1 MTQNSNLI
9 QENMA
14 SLSQAIDLIERLSD
28 HHFTNNDDAW
38 CQSGVG
44 RHMRHIMDFYM
55 TFFDGL
61 PSGVIDYDTRQRHPE
76 LETDRT
82 AAARRLQE
90 LMGALETIEDLD
102 RAVMSKTD
110 GHRRDPSAAF
120 SPSTVGRE
128 LQFLAFHAVHHF
140 AMIAMILDRQGIR
153 TPAGFGIAPSTL
165 AHWQATGNGRVA
177 AVG

>member
-9 QENMA
+9 QENVE
-14 SLSQAIDLIERLSD
+14 SLSQAVDLIERLSD
-28 HHFTNNDDAW
+28 HHFTNNEDAW

-44 RHMRHIMDFYM
+44 RHMRHIIDFFT

-61 PSGVIDYDTRQRHPE
+61 PSGVIDYDNRKRRPE
-76 LETDRT
+76 LETNR
-82 AAARRLQE
+82 AAAAMRLRE
-90 LMGALETIEDLD
+90 IITALESIEDFD

-140 AMIAMILDRQGIR
+140 AMIAMILDRQGIK

-165 AHWQATGNGRVA
+165 AHWQATGNKRVA